1 MSEIYDA
8 PESPRITRAVQW
20 LLALNIGVYFLQ
32 LTLFGSDAVYSALAL
47 DPVRFP
53 TAWWTVGTYMFVHA
67 WLAHLAFN
75 MLTLWMFG
83 PRLEQEWGTR
93 SFVQF
98 YLWCGLGGAIAHL
111 VFAQHSAVIGASGA
125 ISGVLVAYAL
135 RWPDEEVYLF
145 GVIPMKSRWLV
156 AALLAMNII
165 FALSPSSR
173 IDWTAHVGGM
183 AFGWIFLKL
192 YSVGGINRV
201 RGWVSSIPDESEDMP
216 RAVPRN
222 RAPMRDRGAGGGG
235 GVGGGGSVDEVVAR
249 SNAIVLRE
257 SKSLQHVPKQE
268 TPKEYA
274 ARVNRV
280 LDKISQ
286 QGIGSLTREERRLLE
301 DMSRKLRDQ

>member
-1 MSEIYDA
+1 MGEMYDA
-8 PESPRITRAVQW
+8 TESSPRMTRAVQW
-20 LLALNIGVYFLQ
+20 LLALNIGIYFLQ

-47 DPVRFP
+47 DPARFP
-53 TAWWTVGTYMFVHA
+53 TAWWTIGTYMFVHA

-75 MLTLWMFG
+75 MFTLWMFG

-98 YLWCGLGGAIAHL
+98 YLWCGLGGAVAHL
-111 VFAQHSAVIGASGA
+111 LFARHTAVIGASGA

-135 RWPDEEVYLF
+135 RWPDEEVYIF

-156 AALLAMNII
+156 VALLAMNIV

-201 RGWVSSIPDESEDMP
+201 RGWVSAVPDESEDMP

-222 RAPMRDRGAGGGG
+222 RAPMRDRG
-235 GVGGGGSVDEVVAR
+235 GSVDEVVAR
-249 SNAIVLRE
+249 SNAVVLRQ
-257 SKSLQHVPKQE
+257 SKPVQHMPKQE
-268 TPKEYA
+268 PLKEYA
-274 ARVNRV
+274 ARVNQV

-286 QGIGSLTREERRLLE
+286 HGIGSLTGDERRLLE
-301 DMSRKLRDQ
+301 EMSRKLRDQ

>member
-1 MSEIYDA
+1 MSELYDA
-8 PESPRITRAVQW
+8 PESPRMTRAVQW

-32 LTLFGSDAVYSALAL
+32 LTLFGQDAVYSALAL
-47 DPVRFP
+47 DPARFP
-53 TAWWTVGTYMFVHA
+53 GNWWTVATYMFVHA

-75 MLTLWMFG
+75 MFTLWMFG

-93 SFVQF
+93 TFVQF

-111 VFAQHSAVIGASGA
+111 LFAQHSAVIGASGA

-145 GVIPMKSRWLV
+145 GVIPMRSRWLV
-156 AALLAMNII
+156 LAMLGMNII
-165 FALSPSSR
+165 FALSPGSR

-201 RGWVSSIPDESEDMP
+201 RGWVSAVPDESEDMP
-216 RAVPRN
+216 RAVPRS
-222 RAPMRDRGAGGGG
+222 RSPLRDRAR
-235 GVGGGGSVDEVVAR
+235 SVDEVVER
-249 SNAIVLRE
+249 SNAVVLRE
-257 SKSLQHVPKQE
+257 GKPLQHVPRQE

-286 QGIGSLTREERRLLE
+286 HGIGSLTRDERRLLE
-301 DMSRKLRDQ
+301 DMSRKLRDE

>member
-1 MSEIYDA
+1 MSELYETPD
-8 PESPRITRAVQW
+8 SPRVTRAVQW

-47 DPVRFP
+47 DPARFP
-53 TAWWTVGTYMFVHA
+53 ADWWTVVTYMFVHA

-75 MLTLWMFG
+75 MFTLWMFG
-83 PRLEQEWGTR
+83 PRLELEWGTR
-93 SFVQF
+93 TFVRF
-98 YLWCGLGGAIAHL
+98 YLWAGLGGAIAHL
-111 VFAQHSAVIGASGA
+111 IFAQHSSVVGASGA

-156 AALLAMNII
+156 VAMLAMNII

-192 YSVGGINRV
+192 YSAGGISRV
-201 RGWVSSIPDESEDMP
+201 RGWVSSVPDESEDMP

-222 RAPMRDRGAGGGG
+222 RSPMRDRAGG
-235 GVGGGGSVDEVVAR
+235 VDEVIER

-257 SKSLQHVPKQE
+257 SKPIQHVPRQE
-268 TPKEYA
+268 SPKDYA
-274 ARVNRV
+274 AKVNRL

-286 QGIGSLTREERRLLE
+286 HGMASLTRDERRLLE
-301 DMSRKLRDQ
+301 EMSRKLREED

>member
-1 MSEIYDA
+1 MSELYDA
-8 PESPRITRAVQW
+8 PQSPRMTRAVQW
-20 LLALNIGVYFLQ
+20 LLALNIGIYFLQ
-32 LTLFGSDAVYSALAL
+32 LTLFGTDAVYSALAL
-47 DPVRFP
+47 DPARFP
-53 TAWWTVGTYMFVHA
+53 ANWWTVGTYMFVHA

-75 MLTLWMFG
+75 MFTLWMFG
-83 PRLEQEWGTR
+83 PRLEQEWGTAT
-93 SFVQF
+93 FVKF
-98 YLWCGLGGAIAHL
+98 YLWSGLGGAIAHL

-156 AALLAMNII
+156 AAMLAMNII

-173 IDWTAHVGGM
+173 IDWTAHIGGM
-183 AFGWIFLKL
+183 AFGWVFLKL

-201 RGWVSSIPDESEDMP
+201 RGWVSAVPDDSEDMP
-216 RAVPRN
+216 RAVPRG
-222 RAPMRDRGAGGGG
+222 RSPMRDR
-235 GVGGGGSVDEVVAR
+235 SRDVDEVVAR
-249 SNAIVLRE
+249 SNAVVLRE
-257 SKSLQHVPKQE
+257 GKPLQHVPKVE

-286 QGIGSLTREERRLLE
+286 QGMGSLTRDEHRLLE
-301 DMSRKLRDQ
+301 EMSRKLRDE

>member
-1 MSEIYDA
+1 MSEMYDA
-8 PESPRITRAVQW
+8 PQSPRITRAVQW
-20 LLALNIGVYFLQ
+20 LLALNIGIYFLQ

-47 DPVRFP
+47 DPARFP
-53 TAWWTVGTYMFVHA
+53 GAWWTLVTYMFVHA

-75 MLTLWMFG
+75 MFTLWMFG

-98 YLWCGLGGAIAHL
+98 YIWCGIGGAIAHL
-111 VFAQHSAVIGASGA
+111 VFARHSSVIGASGA

-156 AALLAMNII
+156 AALLGMNII

-192 YSVGGINRV
+192 YAVGGINRV
-201 RGWVSSIPDESEDMP
+201 RGWVSAVPDESEDMP

-222 RAPMRDRGAGGGG
+222 RGPMRDR
-235 GVGGGGSVDEVVAR
+235 GGSVDEVVAR
-249 SNAIVLRE
+249 SNAVVLRQ
-257 SKSLQHVPKQE
+257 SKPVQHVPKQE

-286 QGIGSLTREERRLLE
+286 QGIESLTRDERRLLE
-301 DMSRKLRDQ
+301 EMSRKLRETD

>member
-1 MSEIYDA
+1 MSELYDT
-8 PESPRITRAVQW
+8 PESPRITPAVQW

-32 LTLFGSDAVYSALAL
+32 LTLFGQDAVYSAFALA
-47 DPVRFP
+47 PARFP
-53 TAWWTVGTYMFVHA
+53 SYWWPVATYMFVHA

-75 MLTLWMFG
+75 MFTLWMFG
-83 PRLEQEWGTR
+83 PRLEHEWGTPT
-93 SFVQF
+93 FVWF

-111 VFAQHSAVIGASGA
+111 VFAQHSTVIGASGA

-145 GVIPMKSRWLV
+145 GVIPMRSRWLV
-156 AALLAMNII
+156 AALLGMNIV

-192 YSVGGINRV
+192 YTVGGISRV
-201 RGWVSSIPDESEDMP
+201 RGWVSAVPDESEDMP
-216 RAVPRN
+216 RAVPRS
-222 RAPMRDRGAGGGG
+222 RPPMRDRA
-235 GVGGGGSVDEVVAR
+235 SSTDEVVAR
-249 SNAIVLRE
+249 SNAVVLRE
-257 SKSLQHVPKQE
+257 SKPLEHVPRHE

-286 QGIGSLTREERRLLE
+286 LGISSLTRDERRLLE
-301 DMSRKLRDQ
+301 EMSQKLRDE

>member
-1 MSEIYDA
+1 MTEMYDA
-8 PESPRITRAVQW
+8 TESSPRMTRAVQW

-47 DPVRFP
+47 DPARFP
-53 TAWWTVGTYMFVHA
+53 AAWWTVGTYMFVHA

-75 MLTLWMFG
+75 MFTLWMFG

-111 VFAQHSAVIGASGA
+111 IFAQHSAVIGASGA

-135 RWPDEEVYLF
+135 RWPDEEVYIF

-156 AALLAMNII
+156 AALLAMNIV

-173 IDWTAHVGGM
+173 IDWTAHIGGM

-192 YSVGGINRV
+192 YAVGGINRV
-201 RGWVSSIPDESEDMP
+201 RGWVSSVPDDSEEMP

-222 RAPMRDRGAGGGG
+222 RAPMRDRAGN
-235 GVGGGGSVDEVVAR
+235 VDEVVAR

-257 SKSLQHVPKQE
+257 SKPVQHVPKQE

-286 QGIGSLTREERRLLE
+286 HGMSSLTRDERRLLE

>member
-1 MSEIYDA
+1 MSELYDA
-8 PESPRITRAVQW
+8 PESPRMTRAVQW
-20 LLALNIGVYFLQ
+20 LLALNIGIYFLQ

-47 DPVRFP
+47 DPARFP
-53 TAWWTVGTYMFVHA
+53 ANWWTVVTYMFVHA

-75 MLTLWMFG
+75 MFTLWMFG
-83 PRLEQEWGTR
+83 PRLEQEWGT
-93 SFVQF
+93 SAFVKL
-98 YLWCGLGGAIAHL
+98 YLWAGIGGAIAHL
-111 VFAQHSAVIGASGA
+111 LFAQHSAVIGASGA
-125 ISGVLVAYAL
+125 ISGVLVVYAL

-156 AALLAMNII
+156 AAMLAMNII

-173 IDWTAHVGGM
+173 IDWTAHIGGM

-201 RGWVSSIPDESEDMP
+201 RGWVSAVPDETEDMP
-216 RAVPRN
+216 RAVPRG
-222 RAPMRDRGAGGGG
+222 RSPMRDRTRD
-235 GVGGGGSVDEVVAR
+235 VDEVVAR
-249 SNAIVLRE
+249 SNAVVLRE
-257 SKSLQHVPKQE
+257 TRPLQDVPKQE

-286 QGIGSLTREERRLLE
+286 HGIESLTRDERRVLE
-301 DMSRKLRDQ
+301 EMSRKLRDE

>member
-1 MSEIYDA
+1 M
-8 PESPRITRAVQW
+8 TRAVQW
-20 LLALNIGVYFLQ
+20 ILALNIGVYFLQ

-47 DPVRFP
+47 DPARFP
-53 TAWWTVGTYMFVHA
+53 SAWWTVGTYMFVHA

-75 MLTLWMFG
+75 MFTLWMFG

-111 VFAQHSAVIGASGA
+111 ALAQHSAVIGASGA

-156 AALLAMNII
+156 AALLAMNVI

-183 AFGWIFLKL
+183 AFGWIFLKV
-192 YSVGGINRV
+192 YAVGGLTRV
-201 RGWVSSIPDESEDMP
+201 KGWVSSVPDESEDMP

-222 RAPMRDRGAGGGG
+222 RGPMRERGGN
-235 GVGGGGSVDEVVAR
+235 VDEVVER
-249 SNAIVLRE
+249 SNAVVLRE
-257 SKSLQHVPKQE
+257 RKPLQHIPKQE

-274 ARVNRV
+274 ARVNQL

-286 QGIGSLTREERRLLE
+286 HGIGSLSREERRILE
-301 DMSRKLRDQ
+301 EMSRKLRDQ

>member
-1 MSEIYDA
+1 MSELYDTSD
-8 PESPRITRAVQW
+8 SPRVTRAVQW

-32 LTLFGSDAVYSALAL
+32 LTLFGSDAIYSALAL
-47 DPVRFP
+47 DPARFP
-53 TAWWTVGTYMFVHA
+53 ADWWTVVSYMFVHA

-75 MLTLWMFG
+75 MFTLWMFG
-83 PRLEQEWGTR
+83 PRLEHEWGTR
-93 SFVQF
+93 TFVWF
-98 YLWCGLGGAIAHL
+98 YLCSGIGGAVAHL
-111 VFAQHSAVIGASGA
+111 IFAPHTAVIGASGA

-145 GVIPMKSRWLV
+145 GVIPMRSRWLV
-156 AALLAMNII
+156 VALLAMNII

-201 RGWVSSIPDESEDMP
+201 RGWVSAVPEESEDMP

-222 RAPMRDRGAGGGG
+222 RPPMRDRSGG
-235 GVGGGGSVDEVVAR
+235 VDEVIER
-249 SNAIVLRE
+249 SNAVVVRE
-257 SKSLQHVPKQE
+257 SKPIQHVPKQE
-268 TPKEYA
+268 SPKEYA
-274 ARVNRV
+274 AKVNRV

-286 QGIGSLTREERRLLE
+286 FGIESLTRDERRLLE
-301 DMSRKLRDQ
+301 EMSRKLRQED

>member
-1 MSEIYDA
+1 MAEMYDA
-8 PESPRITRAVQW
+8 TESSPRMTRAVQW

-47 DPVRFP
+47 DPARFP
-53 TAWWTVGTYMFVHA
+53 TAWWTIGTYMFVHS

-75 MLTLWMFG
+75 MFTLWMFG

-98 YLWCGLGGAIAHL
+98 YLWCGLGGAVAHL
-111 VFAQHSAVIGASGA
+111 LFAQHSSVIGASGA

-156 AALLAMNII
+156 AAMLAMNII

-183 AFGWIFLKL
+183 VFGWIFLKL
-192 YSVGGINRV
+192 YAVGGINRV
-201 RGWVSSIPDESEDMP
+201 RGWVSAVPDDSEDMP

-222 RAPMRDRGAGGGG
+222 RAPARDRT
-235 GVGGGGSVDEVVAR
+235 GSVDEVVAR

-257 SKSLQHVPKQE
+257 AKPVQHVPKQE

-286 QGIGSLTREERRLLE
+286 RGIDSLTREERRLLE

>member
-1 MSEIYDA
+1 MSELYDA
-8 PESPRITRAVQW
+8 PQSPRMTRAVQW
-20 LLALNIGVYFLQ
+20 LLALNIGIYFLQ
-32 LTLFGSDAVYSALAL
+32 LTLFGTDAVYSALAL
-47 DPVRFP
+47 DPSRFP
-53 TAWWTVGTYMFVHA
+53 ANWWTVGTYMFVHA

-75 MLTLWMFG
+75 MFTLWMFG
-83 PRLEQEWGTR
+83 PRLEQEWGTS
-93 SFVQF
+93 SFVKF

-111 VFAQHSAVIGASGA
+111 VFAQHSQVIGASGA

-156 AALLAMNII
+156 AAMLGMNII
-165 FALSPSSR
+165 FALSPGSR

-201 RGWVSSIPDESEDMP
+201 RGWVSAVPDETEDMP
-216 RAVPRN
+216 RAVPRG
-222 RAPMRDRGAGGGG
+222 RSPMRERTREMD
-235 GVGGGGSVDEVVAR
+235 DVVAR
-249 SNAIVLRE
+249 SNAVVLRE
-257 SKSLQHVPKQE
+257 SKPIQHVPKQE
-268 TPKEYA
+268 TAKEYA

-286 QGIGSLTREERRLLE
+286 HGIESLTRDERRVLE
-301 DMSRKLRDQ
+301 EMSRKLRDE